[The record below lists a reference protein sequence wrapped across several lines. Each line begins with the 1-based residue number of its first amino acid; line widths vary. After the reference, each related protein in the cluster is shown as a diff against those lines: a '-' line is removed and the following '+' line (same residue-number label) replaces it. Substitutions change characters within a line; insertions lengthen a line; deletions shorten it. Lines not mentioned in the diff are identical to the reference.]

1 MTPELEVKKLKHAYQ
16 VLMNEVRQ
24 LQLKHNRLKHEN
36 QALKNEVSALK
47 AR

>member
-1 MTPELEVKKLKHAYQ
+1 MTPEQEAKKLKLAYQ
-16 VLMNEVRQ
+16 LLLKEVHQ
-24 LQLKHNRLKHEN
+24 LRLKYKRLQHEN

>member
-1 MTPELEVKKLKHAYQ
+1 MTPEQEAKKLKVAYQ
-16 VLMNEVRQ
+16 ILMKEVHQ
-24 LQLKHNRLKHEN
+24 LHLKYNRLKHEN